1 MAKRIKFSDDISD
14 YFQMTTQFERKSRK
28 FATTSIV
35 YNVEIT
41 PFPEN
46 LIQDPLTF
54 CHELFDRIVDALKER
69 SDVKAD
75 DMIRVFPSVFR

>member
-14 YFQMTTQFERKSRK
+14 YFQMTTEFERKSQK
-28 FATTSIV
+28 FATPSTV

-46 LIQDPLTF
+46 LNQEPLTF
-54 CHELFDRIVDALKER
+54 CHKLFDRIVDELKER

-75 DMIRVFPSVFR
+75 YRVSQKK

>member
-1 MAKRIKFSDDISD
+1 MFFIFSKKMAKRMKFSDDISD

-28 FATTSIV
+28 FATTSTV

-46 LIQDPLTF
+46 MIEEPLTF
-54 CHELFDRIVDALKER
+54 CQELFGRIVDELKER
-69 SDVKAD
+69 SDVKQTT
-75 DMIRVFPSVFR
+75 